1 MRQQEQRKRRLI
13 FAGLVFALFSGVGL
27 TVWPWLPRHTA
38 PATGV
43 TTGTA
48 VTAEASSAEKLVP
61 PPPATIAAPPPA
73 PAPAAPATISSEEI
87 AAAKND
93 LGLDP
98 AQRKTIEDFAAQ
110 HAGDRVKQD
119 VTVTVAVGAEV
130 PAQVE
135 LRDMPLSLVDALS
148 AYSSDQ
154 YFLAP
159 KHFVIVSK
167 LTRRVVAVIPL
178 GA

>member
-1 MRQQEQRKRRLI
+1 MPQHEQRKRRLI
-13 FAGLVFALFSGVGL
+13 FAGLVFALVAGAGL
-27 TVWPWLPRHTA
+27 TIWPWLPRQTG

-43 TTGTA
+43 TTGSA
-48 VTAEASSAEKLVP
+48 VTAGASSDEKLAP
-61 PPPATIAAPPPA
+61 SAPATIAAPAPA
-73 PAPAAPATISSEEI
+73 PAPAAPATVSSEEI

-110 HAGDRVKQD
+110 HAGDRVTQD
-119 VTVTVAVGAEV
+119 IKVAVGAEV

-135 LRDMPLSLVDALS
+135 LRDMPLSLADALS

-159 KHFVIVSK
+159 RHFVIVSK
-167 LTRRVVAVIPL
+167 QTRRVVAVIPL

>member
-1 MRQQEQRKRRLI
+1 MPQHEQRKRRLI
-13 FAGLVFALFSGVGL
+13 FAGLVFALVAGVGL
-27 TVWPWLPRHTA
+27 TIWPWLPRHTA
-38 PATGV
+38 PAPGV
-43 TTGTA
+43 TTGSA
-48 VTAEASSAEKLVP
+48 VTVGASDEKLAP
-61 PPPATIAAPPPA
+61 SAPATIAAPAPA
-73 PAPAAPATISSEEI
+73 PAPAAPATVSSEEI

-110 HAGDRVKQD
+110 HAGDRVTQD
-119 VTVTVAVGAEV
+119 VKVAVGAEV

-135 LRDMPLSLVDALS
+135 LRDMPLSLADALS

-159 KHFVIVSK
+159 RHFVIVSK
-167 LTRRVVAVIPL
+167 QTRRVVAVIPL

>member
-1 MRQQEQRKRRLI
+1 MRQQEQRKRRLN
-13 FAGLVFALFSGVGL
+13 FRRSGVRARFGRRPDRL
-27 TVWPWLPRHTA
+27 AVAAAAYGARDRCDHRNSRDRRGKQRRKTRA
-38 PATGV
+38 AT
-43 TTGTA
+43 
-48 VTAEASSAEKLVP
+48 
-61 PPPATIAAPPPA
+61 PATIAAPPPA

-119 VTVTVAVGAEV
+119 VTVAVGAEV

>member
-1 MRQQEQRKRRLI
+1 MPRHEARKRRLI
-13 FAGLVFALFSGVGL
+13 FAGLLFALVSGIGL
-27 TVWPWLPRHTA
+27 TIWPWLPRHPA
-38 PATGV
+38 PATAV
-43 TTGTA
+43 TTGSG
-48 VTAEASSAEKLVP
+48 VTADASGAEKRA

-73 PAPAAPATISSEEI
+73 PAPAAPATVSSEEI

-98 AQRKTIEDFAAQ
+98 AQRKTIEDFAAR
-110 HAGDRVKQD
+110 HAGDRAKQD
-119 VTVTVAVGAEV
+119 FTVAVGAEV

-135 LRDMPLSLVDALS
+135 LRDMPLSLADALS

-159 KHFVIVSK
+159 KYFVIVAK
-167 LTRRVVAVIPL
+167 QTRRVVAVIPL

>member
-1 MRQQEQRKRRLI
+1 MPRHEQRKRRLI
-13 FAGLVFALFSGVGL
+13 FAGLVFALISGVGL
-27 TVWPWLPRHTA
+27 TVWPWLRHTA
-38 PATGV
+38 PAPGV
-43 TTGTA
+43 TTGSA
-48 VTAEASSAEKLVP
+48 VTAGASDEKLAP
-61 PPPATIAAPPPA
+61 SAPATIAAPAPA
-73 PAPAAPATISSEEI
+73 PAPAAPATVSSEEI

-98 AQRKTIEDFAAQ
+98 AQRKTIEDFAAR
-110 HAGDRVKQD
+110 HAGDRVTQD
-119 VTVTVAVGAEV
+119 VKVAVGAEV

-135 LRDMPLSLVDALS
+135 LRDMPLSLADALS

-159 KHFVIVSK
+159 RHFVIVSK
-167 LTRRVVAVIPL
+167 QTRRVVAVIPL

>member
-1 MRQQEQRKRRLI
+1 MPQHEQRKRRLI
-13 FAGLVFALFSGVGL
+13 FAGLVFALVAGVGL
-27 TVWPWLPRHTA
+27 TVWPWLPRHTG

-48 VTAEASSAEKLVP
+48 VTAEASDAEKPVP
-61 PPPATIAAPPPA
+61 PPPAAIAAPAPA

-87 AAAKND
+87 AAVKND

-110 HAGDRVKQD
+110 HASDRVTQD
-119 VTVTVAVGAEV
+119 VTVAVGAEV
-130 PAQVE
+130 PAPVQ

-159 KHFVIVSK
+159 RHFVIVSK
-167 LTRRVVAVIPL
+167 QTRRVVAVIPL

>member
-1 MRQQEQRKRRLI
+1 
-13 FAGLVFALFSGVGL
+13 V
-27 TVWPWLPRHTA
+27 
-38 PATGV
+38 
-43 TTGTA
+43 
-48 VTAEASSAEKLVP
+48 
-61 PPPATIAAPPPA
+61 
-73 PAPAAPATISSEEI
+73 
-87 AAAKND
+87 
-93 LGLDP
+93 LDP
-98 AQRKTIEDFAAQ
+98 AQRKTLEDFAAR
-110 HAGDRVKQD
+110 HAGDRVTQD
-119 VTVTVAVGAEV
+119 VTVAVGAEV
-130 PAQVE
+130 PAPVQ

>member
-1 MRQQEQRKRRLI
+1 M
-13 FAGLVFALFSGVGL
+13 VAL
-27 TVWPWLPRHTA
+27 
-38 PATGV
+38 
-43 TTGTA
+43 
-48 VTAEASSAEKLVP
+48 AE
-61 PPPATIAAPPPA
+61 I
-73 PAPAAPATISSEEI
+73 APAAPATVSSEEI
-87 AAAKND
+87 AAVKND

-110 HAGDRVKQD
+110 HAGDRATQD
-119 VTVTVAVGAEV
+119 VTVAVGAEV
-130 PAQVE
+130 PAPVQ

>member
-1 MRQQEQRKRRLI
+1 MPQHEQRKRRLI
-13 FAGLVFALFSGVGL
+13 FAGLVFALVSGVGL
-27 TVWPWLPRHTA
+27 TVWPWLPRHTGA
-38 PATGV
+38 RDRRDHRLSRDRRAH
-43 TTGTA
+43 
-48 VTAEASSAEKLVP
+48 SDEKPVP

-73 PAPAAPATISSEEI
+73 PAPAAPATVSSEEI
-87 AAAKND
+87 AAVKND

-110 HAGDRVKQD
+110 HAGDRVTQD
-119 VTVTVAVGAEV
+119 VTVAVGAEV
-130 PAQVE
+130 PAQVQ